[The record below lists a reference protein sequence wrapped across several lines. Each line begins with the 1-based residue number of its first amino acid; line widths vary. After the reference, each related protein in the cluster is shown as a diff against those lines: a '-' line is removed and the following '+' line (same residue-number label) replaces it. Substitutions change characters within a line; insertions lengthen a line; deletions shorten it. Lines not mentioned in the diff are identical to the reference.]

1 MSFTP
6 VFFDTL
12 FPTGDSQGTDL
23 GYVTL
28 SCYPGGTY
36 NPKGGP
42 TQHHSFAW
50 PSQREQ
56 LIAWCNSNEKI
67 DLFTTPCL
75 FTAPMAVEEKYIG
88 RRWAVCASTG
98 TMSLSRLLAEPTIVV
113 AVAPGE
119 HQVYWV
125 TDSPSA
131 ADAERT
137 SQALAYQHVGE
148 GCLTDS
154 HASLTQMR
162 VPGSANSSR
171 GCEVEVARFG
181 LPMTRDSL
189 RSAYPDLS
197 DEEAGIPL
205 EPMPESWWC
214 TAASTM
220 EARAAR
226 KVSRP
231 VEDLCTRRP
240 TKEARASGEHH
251 ADTDRLL
258 ALLSQHGVSKPTALH
273 MAWEAP
279 CNPYRDP
286 KGGWGGDSEGELS
299 TWRDVLRLYADPA
312 NETVPRMRERVTAM
326 LSVSGGSLDVARPE
340 FISDE
345 EAVQIKG
352 ESFISRYEK
361 WAATQTDAPHVYHR
375 LNAAIILSSIFGEFG
390 ACPNGD
396 RLTLW
401 GMVLGPTTWA
411 RKTTAM
417 NLAKDA
423 LASTHERKFPAY
435 YIASDFTK
443 EALSVSLA
451 ERSGRSS
458 LVARDEAD
466 GMFEEIFKS
475 PAKSGTLEVLTDL
488 YNGRVPKR
496 IRVGDGSAEET
507 GETGGLEEA
516 TTNFVLYA
524 CATTER
530 MTRVLTEDL
539 IKSGFLTRFLYAVA
553 DPGEP
558 IEGSLYLDLTGED
571 DDDLFGDPERDGL
584 IRELT
589 AARSF
594 WHNERNLEPGAF
606 KKIHFTPEANRRW
619 NVFQDYVIRYCPDP
633 SMKPLIR
640 PIAARLAFSV
650 MRLAVLFAMV
660 EQNVKVDVDHVLRAI
675 QYSEEWFQS
684 AYIVAT
690 RIVGNPAY
698 DAQERILTTIK
709 ELSDRGGAVKES
721 DVFRRFRRGMEAPDF
736 KKHLRALETASIISV
751 SMDPKKRDVTLLSY
765 LGK

>member
-23 GYVTL
+23 GYVTI

-56 LIAWCNSNEKI
+56 LITWCLSNEKI

-75 FTAPMAVEEKYIG
+75 FTAPMAVEDQYIG

-98 TMSLSRLLAEPTIVV
+98 TMGLSKLLAEPTIVV

-125 TDSPSA
+125 TDHSVA

-137 SQALAYQHVGE
+137 SQALAYHHAAE

-154 HASLTQMR
+154 YASLTQMR
-162 VPGSANSSR
+162 VPGSANSAR
-171 GCEVEVARFG
+171 GGEVEVSRFG
-181 LPMTRDSL
+181 LPMTRDSV

-214 TAASTM
+214 TTASTL
-220 EARAAR
+220 ESRAVR
-226 KVSRP
+226 KVSGA
-231 VEDLCTRRP
+231 VEALFIDRA
-240 TKEARASGEHH
+240 TKREQEGL
-251 ADTDRLL
+251 DRLL
-258 ALLSQHGVSKPTALH
+258 VHLARHGISKPTALH
-273 MAWEAP
+273 MAWEAA
-279 CNPYRDP
+279 CNPHRDP
-286 KGGWGGDSEGELS
+286 SSKWGGDTDGEMS
-299 TWRDVLRLYADPA
+299 TWKDLLRVYADPA
-312 NETVPRMRERVTAM
+312 NAAVPRMRERVTSM
-326 LSVSGGSLDVARPE
+326 LSVTGGSTEIPRPE
-340 FISDE
+340 FVSDD
-345 EAVQIKG
+345 EAMQLKG
-352 ESFISRYEK
+352 DSFISRYEK
-361 WAATQTDAPHVYHR
+361 WAATQTDAPHIYHR
-375 LNAAIILSSIFGEFG
+375 LNAAMILSSVFGEFG
-390 ACPNGD
+390 AAPNGD

-401 GMVLGPTTWA
+401 GMILGPTTWA

-417 NLAKDA
+417 NILKDL
-423 LASTHERKFPAY
+423 LASTHDRKFPRY
-435 YIASDFTK
+435 YVASDFTK
-443 EALSVSLA
+443 EALAVALA
-451 ERSGRSS
+451 ERTGRSS
-458 LVARDEAD
+458 LAARDEAD

-475 PAKSGTLEVLTDL
+475 PAKSGTIEFLTDL
-488 YNGRVPKR
+488 FNGRVPIR
-496 IRVGDGSAEET
+496 IRVGDGTAEEAGD
-507 GETGGLEEA
+507 GEGVEEA

-524 CATTER
+524 CATTDR

-558 IEGSLYLDLTGED
+558 VEGSLYLDLTGDD
-571 DDDLFGDPERDGL
+571 DDDLFGDPEREKL
-584 IRELT
+584 IRELC

-594 WHNERNLEPGAF
+594 WHNERGLEPGAF
-606 KKIHFTPEANRRW
+606 KKIHFTPQANQRW
-619 NVFQDYVIRYCPDP
+619 NLFQDYVIRYCPDP
-633 SMKPLIR
+633 SMKELIR

-650 MRLAVLFAMV
+650 MRLAVLLAMV
-660 EQNVKVDVDHVLRAI
+660 EQQTRVDIDHVLRAI

-684 AYIVAT
+684 AYTVAT
-690 RIVGNPAY
+690 RITGNAGY
-698 DAQERILTTIK
+698 DAQERILATIK
-709 ELSDRGGAVKES
+709 ELSGRGTLLTES
-721 DVFRRFRRGMEAPDF
+721 DVFRRFRRNMEYPDF
-736 KKHLRALETASIISV
+736 KKHLKALETASIIQTV
-751 SMDPKKRDVTLLSY
+751 MHPKKRDVVQITY
-765 LGK
+765 LGN

>member
-1 MSFTP
+1 VSFTP

-23 GYVTL
+23 GYVTI
-28 SCYPGGTY
+28 SCYPGGSY
-36 NPKGGP
+36 NPKAGP

-56 LIAWCNSNEKI
+56 LITWCLSNEKL

-75 FTAPMAVEEKYIG
+75 FTAPSAVEEKYIG
-88 RRWAVCASTG
+88 RRWAVSASTG
-98 TMSLSRLLAEPTIVV
+98 LMALPKLLAEPTIVV
-113 AVAPGE
+113 ATAPGE
-119 HQVYWV
+119 HDVYWV
-125 TDSPSA
+125 TDHSYAP
-131 ADAERT
+131 DAEKT
-137 SQALAYQHVGE
+137 SQALAYAHVAD

-154 HASLTQMR
+154 YASLTQMR

-171 GCEVEVARFG
+171 GSEVEIVRFG

-197 DEEAGIPL
+197 DEEAGVPL

-214 TAASTM
+214 TTASTL
-220 EARAAR
+220 ESRAVR

-231 VEDLCTRRP
+231 VEALYGSRDTDR
-240 TKEARASGEHH
+240 TQASL
-251 ADTDRLL
+251 DRLL
-258 ALLSQHGVSKPTALH
+258 AYLSQHGVSKPTALH
-273 MAWEAP
+273 MAWEST
-279 CNPYRDP
+279 CNPHRDP
-286 KGGWGGDSEGELS
+286 ASKWGGDTDGEML
-299 TWRDVLRLYADPA
+299 TWRDVLRVYADPA
-312 NETVPRMRERVTAM
+312 NAAIPRMRERVTSM
-326 LSVSGGSLDVARPE
+326 LSVTGGSPEISRPE
-340 FISDE
+340 FISDD
-345 EAVQIKG
+345 EAMRIG
-352 ESFISRYEK
+352 PDSFISRYER
-361 WAATQTDAPHVYHR
+361 WAATQTDAPHIYHR
-375 LNAAIILSSIFGEFG
+375 LNAAMILSAIFGEFG

-417 NLAKDA
+417 NLFKDL
-423 LASTHERKFPAY
+423 LASTHERKFPGY

-451 ERSGRSS
+451 ERTGQSS

-466 GMFEEIFKS
+466 GMFEEVFKS

-488 YNGRVPKR
+488 FNGRVPKR
-496 IRVGDGSAEET
+496 IRVGDGSA
-507 GETGGLEEA
+507 GEAGDGESIEEA

-524 CATTER
+524 CATTDR

-558 IEGSLYLDLTGED
+558 VEGSLYLDLTGD
-571 DDDLFGDPERDGL
+571 DEDDLFGDPERDKL
-584 IRELT
+584 VRELC

-606 KKIHFTPEANRRW
+606 KKIRFTPEANVRW

-633 SMKPLIR
+633 SMKELIR
-640 PIAARLAFSV
+640 PIAARLAFAV
-650 MRLAVLFAMV
+650 MRLSVLFAMV
-660 EQNVKVDVDHVLRAI
+660 EQQVKVDIDHVLRAI

-684 AYIVAT
+684 AYTVAT
-690 RIVGNPAY
+690 RITGNAGY
-698 DAQERILTTIK
+698 DAQERILATIK
-709 ELSDRGGAVKES
+709 ELSERGGVLTES
-721 DVFRRFRRGMEAPDF
+721 DVFRRFRRNMEYPDF
-736 KKHLRALETASIISV
+736 KKHLKALETASIV
-751 SMDPKKRDVTLLSY
+751 HTAMDPKKRDTVRITY

>member
-12 FPTGDSQGTDL
+12 FPTGDSQGIDL
-23 GYVTL
+23 GYVTV

-36 NPKGGP
+36 NPKAGP
-42 TQHHSFAW
+42 TQHHSFPW
-50 PSQREQ
+50 PSGREQ

-67 DLFTTPCL
+67 DLFTAPCL

-88 RRWAVCASTG
+88 RRWAATASTG
-98 TMSLSRLLAEPTIVV
+98 TMGLSKLLAEPTIVV
-113 AVAPGE
+113 ATAPGE

-125 TDSPSA
+125 TDSPEA

-137 SQALAYQHVGE
+137 SQALAYHHVAE

-154 HASLTQMR
+154 YLSLTQMR

-171 GCEVEVARFG
+171 GCEVDVVRFG
-181 LPMTRDSL
+181 MPMTQGSL
-189 RSAYPDLS
+189 RSAYPDLT

-214 TAASTM
+214 TTASLM
-220 EARAAR
+220 EARAVR

-231 VEDLCTRRP
+231 VEDLCANPKNKR
-240 TKEARASGEHH
+240 EQDGL
-251 ADTDRLL
+251 DRLL
-258 ALLSQHGVSKPTALH
+258 TLLSQHGVSRPTALH
-273 MAWEAP
+273 MAWESA
-279 CNPYRDP
+279 CNPHRDP
-286 KGGWGGDSEGELS
+286 DSKWGGDTEGEMS
-299 TWRDVLRLYADPA
+299 TWKEVLRVYALPENA
-312 NETVPRMRERVTAM
+312 AIPRMRERVTSM
-326 LSVSGGSLDVARPE
+326 LSVTGGSPEIPRPE

-345 EAVQIKG
+345 ESMRIG
-352 ESFISRYEK
+352 SDSFISRYEK
-361 WAATQTDAPHVYHR
+361 WAATQTDAPHIYHR
-375 LNAAIILSSIFGEFG
+375 LNAAMILSSVFGEFG
-390 ACPNGD
+390 SCPNGD

-417 NLAKDA
+417 NILKDM
-423 LASTHERKFPAY
+423 LASTHERKFPRY
-435 YIASDFTK
+435 YVASDFTK
-443 EALSVSLA
+443 EALAVSLA

-475 PAKSGTLEVLTDL
+475 PAKSGTLESLTDL
-488 YNGRVPKR
+488 FNGRVPIR
-496 IRVGDGSAEET
+496 IRVGDGTAEEAGD
-507 GETGGLEEA
+507 GEGIEEA

-524 CATTER
+524 CATTDR

-558 IEGSLYLDLTGED
+558 VEGSLYLDLTGD
-571 DDDLFGDPERDGL
+571 DEDDLFGDPERDAL
-584 IRELT
+584 VRELCASRT
-589 AARSF
+589 F
-594 WHNERNLEPGAF
+594 WHVERGLEPGAF
-606 KKIHFTPEANRRW
+606 KKIRFTPEANQRW
-619 NVFQDYVIRYCPDP
+619 NVFQDYVIRYCPDS
-633 SMKPLIR
+633 SMKELIR

-650 MRLAVLFAMV
+650 MRLSVLFAMV
-660 EQNVKVDVDHVLRAI
+660 ERQIRVDLDHVLRAI

-684 AYIVAT
+684 AYTVAT
-690 RIVGNPAY
+690 RITGNAGY
-698 DAQERILTTIK
+698 DAQERILATIK
-709 ELSDRGGAVKES
+709 ELSERGVITES
-721 DVFRRFRRGMEAPDF
+721 DVFRRFRRNMEYPDF
-736 KKHLRALETASIISV
+736 KKHLKALETASIV
-751 SMDPKKRDVTLLSY
+751 QTAMHPKKRDTVHITY